1 MGIEVRLTDRELPAS
16 PAFVRFLA
24 QALSR
29 TAIEHQGWPD
39 QVSEELAHADPAQL
53 SLTLEAAEQVM
64 RRGRELVARAY
75 SLFAALLTGNLD
87 PLAAFHSR
95 FRFVTVT
102 GIPRTGGSYLTA

>member
-16 PAFVRFLA
+16 PAFVRYLA
-24 QALSR
+24 QALSG

-39 QVSEELAHADPAQL
+39 QVSEELAYADPAQL
-53 SLTLEAAEQVM
+53 SLTLEAADQVM
-64 RRGRELVARAY
+64 RNGRGRELVARAY

-102 GIPRTGGSYLTA
+102 GI